1 MSSDTSTDAGAFRPW
16 HLFVLAGLLASTAAV
31 VVVRPADP
39 IALVLLV
46 AAIGSAAWVG
56 LMLHRTLRPL
66 ASPDLG
72 DHVETVGGRTRAA
85 LEREKTLVLRAIKE
99 LEFDR
104 AMRKV
109 SADDFREMR
118 DRLRARAITLMQQLD
133 AAAPAHREAIER
145 ELAERLDGRAAGA
158 DADGPPAPSVSP
170 AGAPAAA
177 GRPCPECAA
186 ANDADARFC
195 KSCGVKLEPA

>member
-39 IALVLLV
+39 VALVLLV

-72 DHVETVGGRTRAA
+72 DRTETVGGRTRAA
-85 LEREKTLVLRAIKE
+85 LEREKTLALRAIKE

-104 AMRKV
+104 AMGKV

-118 DRLRARAITLMQQLD
+118 DRLRARAITLMRQLD
-133 AAAPAHREAIER
+133 AAPAHREAIER
-145 ELAERLDGRAAGA
+145 ELAERLDGLTAGVDA
-158 DADGPPAPSVSP
+158 DADGSPAPSVSP
-170 AGAPAAA
+170 AAAA
-177 GRPCPECAA
+177 GGRACPECAA

-195 KSCGVKLEPA
+195 KSCGVRLEPA

>member
-66 ASPDLG
+66 ASSDLG

-158 DADGPPAPSVSP
+158 DGPPAPSVSP

-195 KSCGVKLEPA
+195 KSCGVRLEPA

>member
-39 IALVLLV
+39 VALVLLV
-46 AAIGSAAWVG
+46 AAVGSAAWVG

-66 ASPDLG
+66 VSPDLG

-118 DRLRARAITLMQQLD
+118 DRLRARAITLMRQLD

-145 ELAERLDGRAAGA
+145 ELAERLDGLAA

-170 AGAPAAA
+170 AGAAAAA
-177 GRPCPECAA
+177 GRPCPGCAA

-195 KSCGVKLEPA
+195 KSCGVRLEPA